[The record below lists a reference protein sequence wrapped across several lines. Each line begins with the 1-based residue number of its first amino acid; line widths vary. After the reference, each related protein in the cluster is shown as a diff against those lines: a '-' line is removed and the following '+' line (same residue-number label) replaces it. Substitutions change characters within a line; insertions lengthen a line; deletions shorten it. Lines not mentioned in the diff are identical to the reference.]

1 MLIIDLE
8 MHVNR
13 FFYAFS
19 ILFLALAI
27 EKMIQKKHIN
37 FTFKG
42 IYGKMEH
49 PDADFNNQKVIF
61 EGMY

>member
-19 ILFLALAI
+19 ILFPALAI
-27 EKMIQKKHIN
+27 EKMIQK
-37 FTFKG
+37 
-42 IYGKMEH
+42 
-49 PDADFNNQKVIF
+49 NNT
-61 EGMY
+61 